1 MTSVKSVLDAEFS
14 QMNEDAK
21 KKKVSSKLSKVKDVK
36 RVHQRHGLKKQRQKL
51 LVSQMLEKQMLLVCM
66 RWQIVLGTV
75 GGELGPSLVEHG
87 ETSFLAVMRKDS
99 RLFDLILQV

>member
-51 LVSQMLEKQMLLVCM
+51 LKGNKSPD
-66 RWQIVLGTV
+66 G
-75 GGELGPSLVEHG
+75 
-87 ETSFLAVMRKDS
+87 
-99 RLFDLILQV
+99 